1 MTWTSDDR
9 MALLR
14 AVPIFGELGDG
25 ELARIAEASVPRAFA
40 AEETI
45 FREGD
50 EGDTCYVLRMGRVRV
65 VREHADGRS
74 ITLATF
80 GPGELFGELSLLD
93 RERRSATVEA
103 VEDAEAV
110 AIMGRDMR
118 RLLRAEPE
126 IALGMLAALGRR
138 LRSTNE
144 RLARQSFQTVPGR
157 VASAL
162 RQLIVQA
169 AASGAQ
175 PPADAA
181 VGARACAE
189 ESVGA
194 WMCAEALRAQVPSGQ
209 STPAPVAGDGCPQE
223 PVRLVV
229 TQAQIAQLAGCAR
242 ETASRFLAQL
252 VRDGVIE
259 QGRGTLTVLDPARL
273 ERYVF

>member
-1 MTWTSDDR
+1 MAWTSDER

-25 ELARIAEASVPRAFA
+25 ELAQIAEASVPRAFA
-40 AEETI
+40 AEETV

-50 EGDTCYVLRMGRVRV
+50 EGDTCYVLRLGRVRAL
-65 VREHADGRS
+65 REHPDGRS

-93 RERRSATVEA
+93 RGRRSATVEA

-118 RLLRAEPE
+118 RLLRAEPD
-126 IALGMLAALGRR
+126 IALGMLASLGRR
-138 LRSTNE
+138 LRATNE
-144 RLARQSFQTVPGR
+144 RLARQSFQTVPSR

-162 RQLIVQA
+162 RQLIAQA
-169 AASGAQ
+169 AGSGA
-175 PPADAA
+175 PVPAAA
-181 VGARACAE
+181 CGGSCE
-189 ESVGA
+189 
-194 WMCAEALRAQVPSGQ
+194 
-209 STPAPVAGDGCPQE
+209 QE
-223 PVRLVV
+223 PVRLAV

-259 QGRGTLTVLDPARL
+259 QGRGRLTVLDPERL